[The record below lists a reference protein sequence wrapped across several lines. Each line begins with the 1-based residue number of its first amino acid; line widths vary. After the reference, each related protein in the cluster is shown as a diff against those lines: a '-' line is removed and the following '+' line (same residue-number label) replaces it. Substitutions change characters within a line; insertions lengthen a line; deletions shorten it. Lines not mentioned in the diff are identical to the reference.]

1 MVIVG
6 FITLFMFALVGFGPR
21 FLEKILPES
30 TLVWI
35 EDNDGFGGLLSMSG
49 TVDMADGGGTKGDPK
64 DPYSHLRDTGDGWQG
79 SARIAAL
86 PGNQPV
92 FVADVLDGRRAE
104 ARNVAPQTVGV
115 LQPVTDCRFTPPQ
128 AGSFVAHIGALGN
141 PPYTM
146 ALSTYGDAE
155 LAKAVRQFAK
165 IYRKSGRKQVHGLSD
180 LSFTDFDVIVTETQR
195 PVYLVLESPHDM
207 RLWNIL
213 LAPGARI
220 ERVVLIGGRQ
230 AGVANLD
237 PAVPVEVMRNAELQ
251 ACGVPDAQ
259 YPLNPG
265 HMLFQSLE
273 AGIMSQDEAD
283 ESLGRIATR
292 VAAYERW
299 FHESFGV
306 SASDTLAGNWKG
318 GTVAVAGPVPTDPAA
333 RAVWHPVK
341 DGPALIT
348 TDAYVEY
355 PALKA
360 EGADFASRVVAIATA
375 FAWGDLKNIKQGV
388 EF

>member
-265 HMLFQSLE
+265 HMLFQSLDAGRLSVEE
-273 AGIMSQDEAD
+273 AEVT
-283 ESLGRIATR
+283 LGKIA
-292 VAAYERW
+292 AANAAWDGW
-299 FHESFGV
+299 FRDAFGV
-306 SASDTLAGNWKG
+306 SANATMAGDWNDG
-318 GTVAVAGPVPTDPAA
+318 NIAVAGPVPATPEE
-333 RAVWHPVK
+333 RAVYAK
-341 DGPALIT
+341 LSGGLARIT
-348 TDAYVEY
+348 VDTYVEY
-355 PALKA
+355 PALRA
-360 EGADFASRVVAIATA
+360 EGADFASRVGAIASA
-375 FAWGDLKNIKQGV
+375 FAWGDLENLKLKEN
-388 EF
+388 F